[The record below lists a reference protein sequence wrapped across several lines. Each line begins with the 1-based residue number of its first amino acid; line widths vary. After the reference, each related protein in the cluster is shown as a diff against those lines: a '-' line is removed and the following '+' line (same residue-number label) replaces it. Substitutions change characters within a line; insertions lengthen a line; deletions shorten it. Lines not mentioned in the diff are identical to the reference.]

1 MQMLGLPI
9 MLEGYASSFPLPA
22 FLLEATGFGVSGAQ
36 SYYLSSP
43 RLVKIPIL
51 KSSRHNLLN
60 LRSYVGR
67 NSGNSPDTDNDDN
80 EDDHDAYEVP
90 VEPESR
96 DDGIEIEIE
105 KTGKNSR
112 RIRSK
117 VTMEAS
123 LETVWGILTDYERL
137 ADFVPGLAVCRLL
150 EKSDNFARIFQIGQQ
165 NLAFGLKFNAKGT
178 IDCYEKDLQTLPHG
192 QKRDIEF
199 KMIEGDFQLFEGKW
213 SVEQG
218 VECNTEYE
226 QSGSVVGQDLQTT
239 LLYVVDVEPKFW
251 LPVRLIE
258 GRLSREIGTN
268 LSCIREEAE
277 KVFINA
283 LSAH

>member
-36 SYYLSSP
+36 SYSLSSP
-43 RLVKIPIL
+43 RLVKNPIL
-51 KSSRHNLLN
+51 KSSSHNLLN

-67 NSGNSPDTDNDDN
+67 NSGNNPDTDN
-80 EDDHDAYEVP
+80 DDHDAYEVP
-90 VEPESR
+90 VEPESW
-96 DDGIEIEIE
+96 DDSIEIEIE

-117 VTMEAS
+117 VTMQAS
-123 LETVWGILTDYERL
+123 LEAVWGILTDYERL
-137 ADFVPGLAVCRLL
+137 ADFVPSLAVSRLL
-150 EKSDNFARIFQIGQQ
+150 EKSDNFARLFQIGQQ
-165 NLAFGLKFNAKGT
+165 DLAFGLKFNAKGT
-178 IDCYEKDLQTLPHG
+178 IDCYEKDLQTLPYG

-218 VECNTEYE
+218 VECNTENE

-239 LLYVVDVEPKFW
+239 LLYVVDVEPKLW

-258 GRLSREIGTN
+258 GRLCREIRTN

-277 KVFINA
+277 KVFNNA